1 MFEIKR
7 YQQEILADIMSEM
20 EATNHLNDMYINGA
34 SYSIARAGATGWLDE
49 DVDREK
55 LLQWAVYEVF
65 KIGWCDEMQEWQPY
79 ELCHPD
85 KIYCTNVIRDAFGD
99 KHIFE
104 LHTERW
110 AKYIEWAIGYI
121 NDETMGAIWEWYAD
135 DADWPQDVRIA
146 REILEGKLSADEIV
160 AWFFKQR
167 P

>member
-65 KIGWCDEMQEWQPY
+65 KIGWCDEMQEW
-79 ELCHPD
+79 HDFDPD
-85 KIYCTNVIRDAFGD
+85 C
-99 KHIFE
+99 
-104 LHTERW
+104 
-110 AKYIEWAIGYI
+110 
-121 NDETMGAIWEWYAD
+121 
-135 DADWPQDVRIA
+135 
-146 REILEGKLSADEIV
+146 
-160 AWFFKQR
+160 
-167 P
+167 